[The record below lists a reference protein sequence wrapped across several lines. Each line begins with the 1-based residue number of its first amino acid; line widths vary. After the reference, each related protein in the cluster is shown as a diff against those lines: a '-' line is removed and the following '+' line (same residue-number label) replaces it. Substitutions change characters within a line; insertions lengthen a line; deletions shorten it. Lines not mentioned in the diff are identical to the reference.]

1 MFKADCVCNADPA
14 DVQYFIRKHKSR
26 RICEV
31 KCETRVPKQGCK
43 GTSRTRL
50 ADMIHVVGLVKIGSA
65 WRAAS
70 GPLIGYSS
78 SCASTAVNESEMF
91 RKSKQRDK
99 KQENKSLV

>member
-1 MFKADCVCNADPA
+1 
-14 DVQYFIRKHKSR
+14 
-26 RICEV
+26 
-31 KCETRVPKQGCK
+31 
-43 GTSRTRL
+43 
-50 ADMIHVVGLVKIGSA
+50 MIHVVGLVKIGSA